1 MAPRNRRKREKA
13 VDVGTGI
20 LLAVAGVV
28 MIGLLVGALWWVK
41 KTKVI
46 LDEATNCPQAGPRAV
61 HVIIVDRTDP
71 ITPLQ
76 AERIRQKIKEMREAA
91 PFGKRFDIY
100 TVEGDANRVLAPILI
115 ICSPNRPEDANEL
128 VENPDT
134 IRHRYEERFVSVFD
148 KTINDLLR
156 ISTRDTSP
164 IIESMKASAISSF
177 GPSEQR
183 KLPFRLTMVSDMIQ
197 GTPAYSH
204 YRTEPNFAQLSR
216 SPAWQSIQ
224 PSLFGAE
231 VNILYL
237 LRDQKRGT
245 QPIQNRGHQA
255 FWEEL
260 IAASGGRFVSPPE
273 NVFDLLR

>member
-13 VDVGTGI
+13 ADVGTGI

-28 MIGLLVGALWWVK
+28 MIGLLVWALWWVK
-41 KTKVI
+41 KTYVI

-100 TVEGDANRVLAPILI
+100 TVEGDANHVLAPILN

-128 VENPDT
+128 IENPEI
-134 IRHRYEERFVSVFD
+134 IRRRYEERFVSVFD
-148 KTINDLLR
+148 KTIDDLLR

-177 GPSEQR
+177 GPFEQR
-183 KLPFRLTMVSDMIQ
+183 KIPLRLTMISDMIQ
-197 GTPAYSH
+197 GTRAYSH
-204 YRTEPNFAQLSR
+204 YQTEPNFVQLSR
-216 SPAWQSIQ
+216 TPAWRSLQ
-224 PSLFGAE
+224 PNLFGAE
-231 VNILYL
+231 VNIFYL
-237 LRDQKRGT
+237 IRDQKRAG
-245 QPIQNRGHQA
+245 QLIQNRGHQA

-260 IAASGGRFVSPPE
+260 ISASGGRVSPSE
-273 NVFDLLR
+273 NVFEVLR